1 VLRPDGEL
9 RMLEH
14 VRATRAWKAR
24 LQDLLQPAWT
34 RITGGCHPNRD
45 TEHAV
50 EAGGFRIDDES
61 RRAKGE
67 MRRFSAR
74 ARRPGNRRGGPG
86 V

>member
-1 VLRPDGEL
+1 
-9 RMLEH
+9 

-34 RITGGCHPNRD
+34 RITGGCHPNRE
-45 TEHAV
+45 TERAV
-50 EAGGFRIDDES
+50 EAGGFRIDDEN

-74 ARRPGNRRGGPG
+74 PAGPGTTGAAPGFTARRAP
-86 V
+86 